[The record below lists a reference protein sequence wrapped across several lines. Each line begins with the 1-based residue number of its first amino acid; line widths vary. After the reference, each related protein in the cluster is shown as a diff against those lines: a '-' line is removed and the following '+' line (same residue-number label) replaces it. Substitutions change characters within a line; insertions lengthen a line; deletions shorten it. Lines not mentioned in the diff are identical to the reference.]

1 MLKLFKRLCVNV
13 FNVFVGNAIV
23 LKARFRVTV
32 IIYFGRIGSD
42 GSDRVKSS
50 LLKHSRYGLI
60 SVQRPTGSSIKNLP
74 IGSDL
79 GSNLLPT
86 LLLPLDIAYD
96 SIELNNS
103 AYVSLAL

>member
-50 LLKHSRYGLI
+50 LLNIQDMGLFLFNDLRVARSETSRSCQI
-60 SVQRPTGSSIKNLP
+60 
-74 IGSDL
+74 

-103 AYVSLAL
+103 AYVSL